1 MADRIG
7 LGYSQGLRLLRST
20 LFERSYQLGFERVK
34 IIYLIGSP
42 GAGKTTLSHA
52 FMSGW
57 LHLGDLDK
65 PVKSQIHITPHGKAI
80 SLGWNR
86 EHFGGTDTLGNT
98 AIIPIEDWLPRM
110 AQGDLWAVFGEGDR
124 LANAR
129 FFTLAKN
136 ISDFQLFYLDT
147 DPHEAEHR
155 RFHRSEQTGKVQNPI
170 WVKGRETKHR
180 NLALNWNAYRL
191 DGNLT
196 PEQNA
201 ALMWDIVLS

>member
-1 MADRIG
+1 LDKA
-7 LGYSQGLRLLRST
+7 L
-20 LFERSYQLGFERVK
+20 K

-52 FMSGW
+52 FMKNW
-57 LHLGDLDK
+57 EAIGDLQDPIK
-65 PVKSQIHITPHGKAI
+65 HRLFNTAHGKAI

-98 AIIPIEDWLPRM
+98 AIIPIEDWLPKI

-124 LANAR
+124 LANVR
-129 FFTLAKN
+129 FFTLAQRVG
-136 ISDFQLFYLDT
+136 DLQLFYLDT
-147 DPHEAEHR
+147 DPEEAAGR
-155 RFHRSEQTGKVQNPI
+155 RLERAERTGKLQNPT

-180 NLALNWNAYRL
+180 NLALSWKAYRL

-201 ALMWDIVLS
+201 ALMWDVVLS